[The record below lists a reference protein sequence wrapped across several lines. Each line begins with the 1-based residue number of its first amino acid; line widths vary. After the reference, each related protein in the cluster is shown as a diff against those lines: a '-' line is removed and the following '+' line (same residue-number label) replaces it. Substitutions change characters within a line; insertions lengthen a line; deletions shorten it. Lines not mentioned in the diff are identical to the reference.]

1 MTEQELNIIIFN
13 KNDNL
18 ESYNLNPGIDETS
31 NNENFVSSF
40 DHTSY
45 KNKLDKYNQEIKNA
59 SEDSVY
65 KERRDKV
72 IQNRMEMINDDTI
85 TKIKTYIQEYCPNI
99 TLEEPIDGIEA
110 KIQQQ
115 QQPQPL
121 ALANVPFNPTTQ
133 QPPTTTTN
141 VDNQEGKKDIEPT
154 DERKKNTITTPPLD
168 GNK

>member
-31 NNENFVSSF
+31 NNEKFVSSF

-110 KIQQQ
+110 KIQHNNNNHNHLHWLTFHLILQHNN
-115 QQPQPL
+115 L
-121 ALANVPFNPTTQ
+121 LLLLLMLII
-133 QPPTTTTN
+133 
-141 VDNQEGKKDIEPT
+141 KKEKRI
-154 DERKKNTITTPPLD
+154 
-168 GNK
+168 

>member
-1 MTEQELNIIIFN
+1 MTPKKRKSNILLVWTTGMTEQELNIIIFN

-31 NNENFVSSF
+31 NNEKFVSSF

-110 KIQQQ
+110 KIQQ
-115 QQPQPL
+115 
-121 ALANVPFNPTTQ
+121 
-133 QPPTTTTN
+133 TTTT
-141 VDNQEGKKDIEPT
+141 
-154 DERKKNTITTPPLD
+154 TTTCI
-168 GNK
+168 G